1 MDFRKLLENKM
12 FMMLMG
18 GLVVLIIVIIVVTV
32 MSSFNTGRVRT
43 FSELEAKLTSAAQDY
58 YKDEASRLPKTVGTT
73 TTISASSLS
82 SDGYIKSLDDISPKG
97 STCSGEVVVKNVNG
111 NHLYQAYL
119 DCGSSYSTEQVSD
132 YILANTNVVSS
143 GAGLYKN
150 GDSYY
155 YRGENPNNYI
165 TFAGMSYRIVKINAD
180 GTMDIIANEKRTRA
194 EWDDRYNN
202 ERESNVGVNTY
213 SLSRAKDSLL
223 AFINSESFQ
232 DIDRLM
238 MEPFSLCVGKV
249 SENSAYTLEQEC
261 STKIDNELVG
271 LLPLSNYLY
280 ASLDSSCVNV
290 MDGACENYNY
300 LANYVSNWW
309 TLTADADSTYK
320 VFDVYSGGGLG
331 LVRASN
337 SYGLREVIRLTE
349 QAVYVSGEGTEE
361 SPYTIK

>member
-1 MDFRKLLENKM
+1 MNFRKLLENKM

-18 GLVVLIIVIIVVTV
+18 GIVVLVIVIIVVSV
-32 MSSFNTGRVRT
+32 MSSFKTGRVKT
-43 FSELEAKLTSAAQDY
+43 FSELEARLISAAEEY
-58 YKDEASRLPKTVGTT
+58 YKDEASRLPNTVGST

-82 SDGYIKSLDDISPKG
+82 TDGYIKSLEDISPKG
-97 STCSGEVVVKNVNG
+97 SICSGEVVVKNVNG

-119 DCGSSYSTEQVSD
+119 DCGTSYSTVQVSD
-132 YILANTNVVSS
+132 YILENQSVVAS
-143 GAGLYKN
+143 GAGLYQN

-213 SLSRAKDSLL
+213 SLSRAKESLL
-223 AFINSESFQ
+223 AYINSESLS
-232 DIDRLM
+232 DADRLM
-238 MEPFSLCVGKV
+238 LEPFSLCVGKV
-249 SENSAYTLEQEC
+249 SENSTYSLEQEC
-261 STKIDNELVG
+261 SSKLDNELVG

-280 ASLDSSCVNV
+280 ASLDSSCVSV
-290 MDGACENYNY
+290 MAGSCENYNY
-300 LANYVSNWW
+300 LANYTSNWW

-320 VFDVYSGGGLG
+320 VFDVYSGGGVG

-337 SYGLREVIRLTE
+337 SYGLREVIRLTD
-349 QAVYVSGEGTEE
+349 QAVYVSGDGTETN
-361 SPYTIK
+361 PYTIK